1 MASSDTT
8 LLALAR
14 ARGALNGCAAAAA
27 PRAARGELPRAVLP
41 SCAPQK
47 WLAGQKALVTGAS
60 SGIGR
65 AIAVALAE
73 AGADVVVNYVSGE
86 GQARDVADEIES
98 FGSRALVQR
107 ADVSSEA
114 DVERMFAA
122 MCDELGTIDVLVN
135 NAGLQQDAPFEQL
148 TLAQWNK
155 VIGVNLTGQFLCAR
169 AAVREFKRRGVRPDV
184 SCSAGKIICISS
196 VHEVIPWAGHVNY
209 AASKGGVMLMMKSIA
224 QEVAPYRIRVN
235 SISPGAI
242 RTPINM
248 QAWETP
254 QAYAELLK
262 LIPYKRIGEPQEIG
276 RAAAWLASD
285 YADYVNGVSLFVD
298 GGMTL
303 YPGFETGG

>member
-1 MASSDTT
+1 MDT
-8 LLALAR
+8 AVH
-14 ARGALNGCAAAAA
+14 
-27 PRAARGELPRAVLP
+27 LPHPVMPTCPNQR
-41 SCAPQK
+41 
-47 WLAGQKALVTGAS
+47 WLAGQTAVVTGAS

-65 AIAVALAE
+65 EIAIALAQF
-73 AGADVVVNYVSGE
+73 GANVVVNY
-86 GQARDVADEIES
+86 A
-98 FGSRALVQR
+98 GSRDGAELAAEKARANGVRATTFR
-107 ADVSSEA
+107 ADVSDETQVEA
-114 DVERMFAA
+114 MFAA
-122 MCDELGTIDVLVN
+122 TLAEFGTFDIVVN
-135 NAGLQQDAPFEQL
+135 NAGLQQDAAFDEM
-148 TLAQWNK
+148 TLAQWNR

-169 AAVREFKRRGVRPDV
+169 AAIREFKRRGVRADV
-184 SCSAGKIICISS
+184 SCAAGKIICISS

-248 QAWETP
+248 QAWDTP
-254 QAYAELLK
+254 EAYRELLK
-262 LIPYKRIGEPQEIG
+262 LIPYKRIGEPNEIG

-285 YADYVNGVSLFVD
+285 YADYITGQSLFVD